1 MVVRF
6 GLQLHLVTTHVS
18 VLAGPRRAG
27 WWASTG
33 RTVGIPGAL
42 GSARPEVGEEGV
54 SGGG

>member
-18 VLAGPRRAG
+18 VLAGPRRA
-27 WWASTG
+27 STG
-33 RTVGIPGAL
+33 RMVGIPGAL